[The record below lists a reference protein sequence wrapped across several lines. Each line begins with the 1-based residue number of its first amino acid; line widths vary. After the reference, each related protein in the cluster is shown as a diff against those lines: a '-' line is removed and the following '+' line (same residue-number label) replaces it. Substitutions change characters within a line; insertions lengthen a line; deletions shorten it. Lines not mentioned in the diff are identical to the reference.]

1 MLLYV
6 WKMLLEINQKF
17 SSIAQNCIMMLK
29 RGWAPSGDVPS
40 FENRELQIHKNRK
53 TEADFQTIQ

>member
-1 MLLYV
+1 
-6 WKMLLEINQKF
+6 MLLEINQKF